1 MITEALIAALTSLI
15 AGMTGVSQVFIEL
28 FYRKRLFFPFKYAV
42 FTLY

>member
-28 FYRKRLFFPFKYAV
+28 FYRKKEILKKDKKTV
-42 FTLY
+42 GG